1 MDVLMA
7 QVVAHSNCKAGKS
20 QAILCS
26 RALTLIYNI
35 ILGYGNHILGNNVMC
50 VHCVNVC
57 LSFLCCGLEKGTQRD
72 EKPYGKG

>member
-7 QVVAHSNCKAGKS
+7 HSNCEAGQSK
-20 QAILCS
+20 AILCS

-50 VHCVNVC
+50 VQCVNVC
-57 LSFLCCGLEKGTQRD
+57 LSFMCCGLEKSAQRD
-72 EKPYGKG
+72 ERPYGKG